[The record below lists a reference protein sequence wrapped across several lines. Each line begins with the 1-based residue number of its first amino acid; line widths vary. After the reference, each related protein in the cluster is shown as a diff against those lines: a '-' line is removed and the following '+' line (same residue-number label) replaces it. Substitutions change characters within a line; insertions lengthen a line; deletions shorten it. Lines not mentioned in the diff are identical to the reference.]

1 MANKMKICVPRVNP
15 VLFHFKPRAD
25 NDWIINLAA
34 VSGRSRS
41 GRSSEGRIDGVE
53 YLETILKDAKENYS
67 VDILNIPKKAVIRDG
82 SK

>member
-1 MANKMKICVPRVNP
+1 MKICVPGVNP
-15 VLFHFKPRAD
+15 VLFHFKSRAD

-34 VSGRSRS
+34 VSGRR
-41 GRSSEGRIDGVE
+41 GSEGRIDGVE